1 MNSTKAELEALL
13 NRLADGIASEADEQ
27 GLGELLRSG
36 PEARK
41 AYREFMALHSA
52 LHWDYVAAASPE
64 PPSPKSAGMFST
76 MAARAGLLVAFVVGT
91 VVAAIVAIAVTSSD
105 APKSVAKPAVPAI
118 DEAPQGDS
126 IVALLVNGFGAQF
139 VGGRG
144 PDGVRFD
151 PGEYELLEGI
161 VHLRF
166 AQGAEMVLAS
176 PARIEVIDAQQ
187 VRLAYGEIRVTAPP
201 GAQGFTVSTRTAEY
215 VDLGTEFGLRVD
227 PHSGASD
234 LYVFDGQVNVADPRS
249 GKILSEVVEGGSS
262 RYVDGVSGA
271 APELKEDDFP
281 APGSIGLQRWQQ
293 YDEEIR
299 KSPGLLAFFPFR
311 RTLDESVLV
320 NGLGE
325 DSMADGRISGARWA
339 TGRWP
344 GKDALLFDRN
354 TDFVEIEIPGEHQ
367 ELTIA
372 AWLKVDR
379 FDFVFNAILNSD
391 GYDLGDI
398 HFQLTRQGYPRGGVV
413 VDGKFEDE
421 VAGNPVPLSRWAHV
435 ASVLSTRT
443 RSQQIYVNG
452 VLARERRWESDEV
465 LRPGSCR
472 LGNWLPVTNVGP
484 ENRAFRGRIDELAI
498 WNRALP
504 QAEVG
509 ELVETGRPGLIW
521 NHHINAS
528 DME

>member
-1 MNSTKAELEALL
+1 
-13 NRLADGIASEADEQ
+13 
-27 GLGELLRSG
+27 
-36 PEARK
+36 
-41 AYREFMALHSA
+41 
-52 LHWDYVAAASPE
+52 
-64 PPSPKSAGMFST
+64 
-76 MAARAGLLVAFVVGT
+76 
-91 VVAAIVAIAVTSSD
+91 
-105 APKSVAKPAVPAI
+105 
-118 DEAPQGDS
+118 
-126 IVALLVNGFGAQF
+126 
-139 VGGRG
+139 
-144 PDGVRFD
+144 
-151 PGEYELLEGI
+151 
-161 VHLRF
+161 
-166 AQGAEMVLAS
+166 
-176 PARIEVIDAQQ
+176 
-187 VRLAYGEIRVTAPP
+187 
-201 GAQGFTVSTRTAEY
+201 
-215 VDLGTEFGLRVD
+215 
-227 PHSGASD
+227 
-234 LYVFDGQVNVADPRS
+234 
-249 GKILSEVVEGGSS
+249 
-262 RYVDGVSGA
+262 
-271 APELKEDDFP
+271 
-281 APGSIGLQRWQQ
+281 
-293 YDEEIR
+293 
-299 KSPGLLAFFPFR
+299 LAFFPFR

-413 VDGKFEDE
+413 VDGNFQDE

-504 QAEVG
+504 QAEIG
-509 ELVETGRPGLIW
+509 KLVEAGRPGLIW
-521 NHHINAS
+521 NHDINAS
-528 DME
+528 DTEQLRKRQNEEER